1 MLSLWLIPNHQ
12 AYQELAQLITGL
24 YSLDDSPRFC
34 PHLTLLSG
42 LSEPAEQLAPKL
54 AAWAEAI
61 LPISLDFHPC
71 GELEAHYRCLF
82 LNKQANSKID
92 QLRAEAQTLF
102 EHLEL
107 HPFVPQL
114 SFLYGALPIFKE
126 EAKDQS
132 IPLHFDRLQLVHT
145 APRPNEW
152 ELLAEIK
159 L

>member
-12 AYQELAQLITGL
+12 AYRQLAQHIKALS
-24 YSLDDSPRFC
+24 SLDDSPRFC

-42 LSEPAEQLAPKL
+42 LLEPAELLAPKL
-54 AAWAEAI
+54 AAWAEEL
-61 LPISLDFHPC
+61 LPIALDFHPC
-71 GELEAHYRCLF
+71 GELEAYYRCLF

-92 QLRAEAQTLF
+92 QLRAEAQQLF

-114 SFLYGALPIFKE
+114 SFLYGALPIFNE
-126 EAKDQS
+126 ESKGQT

-152 ELLAEIK
+152 EILTEIK

>member
-12 AYQELAQLITGL
+12 AYRQLAQHIKGL
-24 YSLDDSPRFC
+24 SSLDDSPRFC

-42 LSEPAEQLAPKL
+42 LLEPAEQLTPKL
-54 AAWAEAI
+54 ADWAEK
-61 LPISLDFHPC
+61 LMPISLDFHPC
-71 GELEAHYRCLF
+71 GELEAYYRCLF

-92 QLRAEAQTLF
+92 QLRTEAQQLF

-114 SFLYGALPIFKE
+114 SFLYGALPIFNE
-126 EAKDQS
+126 ESKGQM
-132 IPLHFDRLQLVHT
+132 IPLQFDRLQLVHT

-152 ELLAEIK
+152 EILTEIK